1 LSYLLQPNS
10 KLKCFIEQKKSFIK
24 ITFNI
29 KLTLILLTSYFTIT
43 KTPRISGTLQS
54 LSSSKSISN
63 RALLLKAL
71 SGPQSVVSN
80 LSDARDTQLMSRLVK
95 SGDKVIDVMDA
106 GTTMRFLTAYFSI
119 TGKNKILTGTAR
131 MKERPIGILVDALRT
146 LGATIDY
153 LDREGFPPIE
163 TKGFPNQKTDS
174 LEIFG
179 NVSSQYISALMM
191 VAPTLPKGLTIY
203 LTGKIASVP
212 YIQMTATLMA
222 QFGVKSSIDLS
233 AQKIRINSTPY
244 HPAHVVV
251 EADWSA
257 ISYWYGF
264 TALAEEAKIIL
275 PNVSEKS
282 LQGDRVIADI
292 MEWLGVQSTFVNNSL
307 VLAKKNHFEKIT
319 WDFKDCPD
327 LAQTVLP
334 VCAAK
339 GISGEFT
346 GLESLRIKETDR
358 IAALQNELAKIGAA
372 LTEPQTG
379 NWILT
384 PGKITGQP
392 ITIETYHDHRMAM
405 GLAPWATQT
414 ELRIEAP
421 EVVNKSYPGFWEDMK
436 SVGFSISEVEG

>member
-1 LSYLLQPNS
+1 
-10 KLKCFIEQKKSFIK
+10 
-24 ITFNI
+24 
-29 KLTLILLTSYFTIT
+29 LTSYLSIS
-43 KTPRISGTLQS
+43 KTSRLSGTIHK

-63 RALLLKAL
+63 RALVLKAL
-71 SGPQSVVSN
+71 SGNQSVVSN
-80 LSDARDTQLMSRLVK
+80 LSDARDTQLMSRLVN
-95 SGDKVIDVMDA
+95 SPDKIIDVMDA
-106 GTTMRFLTAYFSI
+106 GTTMRFLTAYFAL

-146 LGATIDY
+146 LGATVEY
-153 LDREGFPPIE
+153 LEKEGFPPIE
-163 TKGFPNQKTDS
+163 TKGFVNQKTNS
-174 LEIFG
+174 LTIPG

-191 VAPTLPKGLTIY
+191 VAPTLRQGLTLH
-203 LTGKIASVP
+203 LTGKMGSVP
-212 YIQMTATLMA
+212 YIQMTAALME
-222 QFGVKSSIDLS
+222 QFGVNSKINLDSQTIQIDP
-233 AQKIRINSTPY
+233 AQYR
-244 HPAHVVV
+244 PAQIVV

-264 TALAEEAKIIL
+264 TALAEEAEITL

-292 MEWLGVQSTFVNNSL
+292 MEWVGVQSTFVNNTL
-307 VLAKKNHFEKIT
+307 VLAKKNHFDKII

-334 VCAAK
+334 TCAAK

-358 IAALQNELAKIGAA
+358 IVALQNELAKIGAT

-392 ITIETYHDHRMAM
+392 ITINTYHDHRMAM
-405 GLAPWATQT
+405 GFAPWATQT
-414 ELRIEAP
+414 DLTIEDSS
-421 EVVNKSYPGFWEDMK
+421 VINKSYPGFWEDMK
-436 SVGFSISEVEG
+436 TVGFKISEKEG

>member
-1 LSYLLQPNS
+1 MASYLSIS
-10 KLKCFIEQKKSFIK
+10 K
-24 ITFNI
+24 
-29 KLTLILLTSYFTIT
+29 TS
-43 KTPRISGTLQS
+43 RLSGTIHK

-63 RALLLKAL
+63 RALVLKAL
-71 SGPQSVVSN
+71 SGNQSVVSN
-80 LSDARDTQLMSRLVK
+80 LSDARDTQLMSRLVN
-95 SGDKVIDVMDA
+95 SPDKIIDVMDA
-106 GTTMRFLTAYFSI
+106 GTTMRFLTAYFAL

-146 LGATIDY
+146 LGATVEY
-153 LDREGFPPIE
+153 LEKEGFPPIE
-163 TKGFPNQKTDS
+163 TKGFVNQKTNS
-174 LEIFG
+174 LTIPG

-191 VAPTLPKGLTIY
+191 VAPTLPKGLS
-203 LTGKIASVP
+203 LHLMGKIGSVP
-212 YIQMTATLMA
+212 YIQMTAALME
-222 QFGVKSSIDLS
+222 QFGVNSKINLDSQTIQIDP
-233 AQKIRINSTPY
+233 AQYR
-244 HPAHVVV
+244 PAQIVV

-264 TALAEEAKIIL
+264 TALAEEAEITL

-292 MEWLGVQSTFVNNSL
+292 MEWVGVQSSFVNNTL
-307 VLAKKNHFEKIT
+307 VLAKKNHFNKII
-319 WDFKDCPD
+319 WNFKDCPD

-334 VCAAK
+334 TCAAK

-358 IAALQNELAKIGAA
+358 IVALQNELAKIGAT

-384 PGKITGQP
+384 PGKITGHP

-405 GLAPWATQT
+405 GFAPWATQT
-414 ELRIEAP
+414 DLTIEDP
-421 EVVNKSYPGFWEDMK
+421 SVINKSYPGFWEDMK
-436 SVGFSISEVEG
+436 TVGFEIR

>member
-1 LSYLLQPNS
+1 LASYLLIS
-10 KLKCFIEQKKSFIK
+10 
-24 ITFNI
+24 
-29 KLTLILLTSYFTIT
+29 
-43 KTPRISGTLQS
+43 KTPRLSGTIHK

-71 SGPQSVVSN
+71 SGNQSVVSN
-80 LSDARDTQLMSRLVK
+80 LSDARDTKLMNRLVC
-95 SGDKVIDVMDA
+95 SPDKVIDVMDA
-106 GTTMRFLTAYFSI
+106 GTTMRFLTAFFAL

-146 LGATIDY
+146 IGATVEY
-153 LDREGFPPIE
+153 LEKEGFPPIE
-163 TKGFPNQKTDS
+163 TKGFVEQRTNS
-174 LEIFG
+174 LTIPG

-191 VAPTLPKGLTIY
+191 VAPALPQGLTLH
-203 LTGKIASVP
+203 LTGKIGSVP
-212 YIQMTATLMA
+212 YIQMTASLME
-222 QFGVKSSIDLS
+222 QFGVTSQIDLP
-233 AQKIRINSTPY
+233 AQTIRVNQSKYKSTQ
-244 HPAHVVV
+244 VIV

-264 TALAEEAKIIL
+264 TALADEAEITL

-292 MEWLGVQSTFVNNSL
+292 MDNLGVRSIFKDNQLMLSKQKARS
-307 VLAKKNHFEKIT
+307 EIT

-339 GISGEFT
+339 GVTGHFT

-358 IAALQNELAKIGAA
+358 IAALQNELSKIGAT

-379 NWILT
+379 NWMLT
-384 PGKITGQP
+384 PGIINGQSK

-436 SVGFSISEVEG
+436 TVGFEIR

>member
-1 LSYLLQPNS
+1 
-10 KLKCFIEQKKSFIK
+10 
-24 ITFNI
+24 
-29 KLTLILLTSYFTIT
+29 
-43 KTPRISGTLQS
+43 
-54 LSSSKSISN
+54 
-63 RALLLKAL
+63 LLLKAL
-71 SGPQSVVSN
+71 SGSQSVVSN
-80 LSDARDTQLMSRLVK
+80 LSDARDTQLMNRLID
-95 SGDKVIDVMDA
+95 SPDKIIDVMDA
-106 GTTMRFLTAYFSI
+106 GTTMRFLTAYFAL

-131 MKERPIGILVDALRT
+131 MKERPIGILVEALRS

-153 LDREGFPPIE
+153 VEKEGFPPIE
-163 TKGFPNQKTDS
+163 TKGFSKQKADT
-174 LEIFG
+174 LEIPG

-191 VAPTLPKGLTIY
+191 VGPLLPQGLTLH
-203 LTGKIASVP
+203 LTGKIGSAP
-212 YIQMTATLMA
+212 YIQMTASLME
-222 QFGVKSSIDLS
+222 QFGVKCKINLDSKTIQVPAAKYLP
-233 AQKIRINSTPY
+233 AQI
-244 HPAHVVV
+244 VV

-264 TALAEEAKIIL
+264 TALADEAEIIL

-292 MEWLGVQSTFVNNSL
+292 MEWLGVQSTFVNNTL
-307 VLAKKNHFEKIT
+307 VLTKKNHFNRIT
-319 WDFKDCPD
+319 WNFKDCPD

-358 IAALQNELAKIGAA
+358 IAALQNELAKIGAT
-372 LTEPQTG
+372 LTEPQAG

-384 PGKITGQP
+384 PGKITDLP

-436 SVGFSISEVEG
+436 TVGFQISKDPS